1 MLKSNGDGDDVG
13 DGDADDGVQLLG
25 KNENAIKNMP
35 LAEREIESRQ

>member
-13 DGDADDGVQLLG
+13 DGDADDGVRLLG
-25 KNENAIKNMP
+25 KNKKYHINMP